1 MNKKNNNIDIGENNN
16 KKVVKED
23 NNFKLVIT
31 EIKLQDKIILLLK
44 IYIIQ
49 VNGKILI
56 RQD

>member
-1 MNKKNNNIDIGENNN
+1 LNKKNNNIDIGENNN